1 MSFTGRFAAALI
13 AAVSAR
19 IFRRAAAAFG
29 DVQFF
34 AAVFEPE
41 PQAGEQQDTDQQR
54 CAPEHHD
61 TSITE

>member
-1 MSFTGRFAAALI
+1 LSVSFTGRFAAALI

-41 PQAGEQQDTDQQR
+41 PQAASSTTQISSAVPLSTTTP
-54 CAPEHHD
+54 A
-61 TSITE
+61 